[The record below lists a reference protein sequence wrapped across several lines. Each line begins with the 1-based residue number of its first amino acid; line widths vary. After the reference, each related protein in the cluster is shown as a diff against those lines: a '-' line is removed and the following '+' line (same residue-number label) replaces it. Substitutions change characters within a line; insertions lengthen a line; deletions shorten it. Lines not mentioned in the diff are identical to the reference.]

1 MNRCGRRRAGELLLP
16 KQEIIE
22 WLAKN
27 GDPETAFEVEAN
39 LPEQVDTDQDRELL
53 AQVGVDVESLLD
65 QHRA

>member
-1 MNRCGRRRAGELLLP
+1 MLLP

-27 GDPETAFEVEAN
+27 GDPETAFDVEAS
-39 LPEQVDTDQDRELL
+39 LPEEVDTDQDRELL
-53 AQVGVDVESLLD
+53 AQHGVDIESLLD

>member
-1 MNRCGRRRAGELLLP
+1 MLLP

-27 GDPETAFEVEAN
+27 GDPETAFEVEAS

-53 AQVGVDVESLLD
+53 AQHGVDIESLLD